1 MHYNGQGDVKFVRV
15 TNERFV
21 IDMSWGIEHLKMNE
35 RSAKMRK
42 NTSFR
47 MIWVF
52 GSQKLYLKINWK
64 TALLYASF
72 KYIWQLRIAAVVLLY

>member
-15 TNERFV
+15 TNKRFV
-21 IDMSWGIEHLKMNE
+21 IDMSWGIEHMKMNE

-47 MIWVF
+47 MI
-52 GSQKLYLKINWK
+52 
-64 TALLYASF
+64 
-72 KYIWQLRIAAVVLLY
+72 